1 MISVDWTLGLQFVNF
16 IILLIILNKMLYRPL
31 MNIIAERREAIEGS
45 HGRAKSLEAEIE
57 DKMQRYQQQ
66 LNEAKTVANDERNKL
81 KKAATEEETKILTE
95 AQGKATTRLQAIKS
109 QVGDEA
115 AAASKTLKSEAG
127 SLAGQIAT
135 KILGRELV

>member
-16 IILLIILNKMLYRPL
+16 IILLVILNKMLYKPL
-31 MNIIAERREAIEGS
+31 AKIISERREAIEGS
-45 HGRAKSLEAEIE
+45 HDRAKSLEADIE
-57 DKMQRYQQQ
+57 EKMQRYQQQ
-66 LNEAKTVANDERNKL
+66 LSEAKIAANAERSEL
-81 KKAATEEETKILTE
+81 KKTATAEETKILSD

-115 AAASKTLKSEAG
+115 AAASKTLKNEAE

-135 KILGRELV
+135 KILGRELA

>member
-16 IILLIILNKMLYRPL
+16 IILLVILNKMLYKPL
-31 MNIIAERREAIEGS
+31 ANIISKRREAIEGS
-45 HGRAKSLEAEIE
+45 HDRAKSLEADIE
-57 DKMQRYQQQ
+57 EKMQRYQQQ
-66 LNEAKTVANDERNKL
+66 LSEAKIAANAERNEL
-81 KKAATEEETKILTE
+81 KKTATEEETKILSG

-115 AAASKTLKSEAG
+115 AAASKTLKNEAE

-135 KILGRELV
+135 KILGRELA